1 MRYFSPFMMK
11 RCEFLSVL
19 YSIPQ
24 KKTGPIIT
32 NLEHYGKKVIIPIK
46 VVHVLDHSFTS
57 KFLCGYPPLYM
68 EYLRYTVLSYE
79 FREDGALISQLT
91 KNETKHYTTAH
102 DIHVTSVIAAKDL
115 RPDDVLLC
123 SNTF

>member
-1 MRYFSPFMMK
+1 MMK

-24 KKTGPIIT
+24 KKPGPIIT
-32 NLEHYGKKVIIPIK
+32 NLEHYGKKLIIPIK

-79 FREDGALISQLT
+79 FREDGALVSQLT
-91 KNETKHYTTAH
+91 KDDTKYYTTAH
-102 DIHVTSVIAAKDL
+102 DIHVTSVIATKDL